1 MKFLK
6 LPLLF
11 AFLALPLY
19 LQAQAIDTHYVTI
32 GVFAKLDNAIRFT
45 DQANKGGFHAEY
57 SINPSRNLYYVFV
70 LQTEDKRKAF
80 AFVIKLRAES
90 AYKDAW
96 VFTGKL
102 GESQPE
108 VKTPVV
114 EKTPDPIPVIEE
126 PIKKDPAIE
135 PVKVDSSAF
144 VKPVV
149 KKVAK
154 GKFFVFKFLNKENG
168 NEVTG
173 EIHFAESAKASQYQA
188 FKANELVDIAAP
200 RNTAGSYV
208 ISTIAPGYKPFKTT
222 LNYKDPMPAS
232 SGNGPDGEF
241 IIPIELERAKRGDY
255 IEFNN
260 VVFYRNSAILQPQS
274 VPEMEG
280 LVALMKE
287 NDRYKVRVHGHCN
300 GTESRDIVTLGS
312 SNDYFQ
318 ANTGNEK
325 KPGSAKELTELRAET
340 VRRYLV
346 SQGIGVERILTKGEG
361 GKMMVY
367 PQNSVYSAFNDRV
380 EIEILKH

>member
-11 AFLALPLY
+11 VFLALPLH
-19 LQAQAIDTHYVTI
+19 LQAQADTHYVTI
-32 GVFAKLDNAIRFT
+32 GVFAKLDNAVRFT
-45 DQANKGGFHAEY
+45 DQANKAGFHAEY
-57 SINPSRNLYYVFV
+57 SINPGRNLYYVFV
-70 LQTEDKRKAF
+70 LQTEEKRKAF

-114 EKTPDPIPVIEE
+114 EKAPDPVIEE
-126 PIKKDPAIE
+126 PVKKEPVIE

-144 VKPVV
+144 VKPAE
-149 KKVAK
+149 KKKAK

-168 NEVTG
+168 SEVTG
-173 EIHFAESAKASQYQA
+173 EIHFAESSKATQYQA
-188 FKANELVDIAAP
+188 FKANELVDIAPP

-222 LNYKDPMPAS
+222 LNYKDPAPAS

-274 VPEMEG
+274 IPEMEG

-287 NDRYKVRVHGHCN
+287 NTRYKVRVHGHCN

-318 ANTGNEK
+318 ANTGNVK

-367 PQNSVYSAFNDRV
+367 PQNSVYAAFNDRV